1 MKKRS
6 SNRVLLPRAP
16 YTKMKLGSIP
26 EQLFVTA
33 VGMDP
38 ALDGCSDV
46 LVEIYRERDPSGGY
60 RYVLLETA
68 SATGNR
74 LLRFTSADPSLV
86 TRILLEEIGGIRGFE
101 EASVRL
107 LR

>member
-1 MKKRS
+1 MKVES
-6 SNRVLLPRAP
+6 LPEP
-16 YTKMKLGSIP
+16 
-26 EQLFVTA
+26 LFVTV

-38 ALDGCSDV
+38 ALDGFSGV
-46 LVEIYRERDPSGGY
+46 LVEIYRERESSGGE

-74 LLRFTSADPSLV
+74 LLRFTSADPSQV
-86 TRILLEEIGGIRGFE
+86 ARILLEEIGDIWDFE

-107 LR
+107 LG

>member
-1 MKKRS
+1 MKFK
-6 SNRVLLPRAP
+6 NL
-16 YTKMKLGSIP
+16 P
-26 EQLFVTA
+26 EQVFASA

-38 ALDGCSDV
+38 VLDGFSGV
-46 LVEIYRERDPSGGY
+46 LVEIYRERDPSGRV

-86 TRILLEEIGGIRGFE
+86 ARVLAEEIGGTRGFE
-101 EASVRL
+101 EAPIRL

>member
-1 MKKRS
+1 
-6 SNRVLLPRAP
+6 
-16 YTKMKLGSIP
+16 MKLENLP
-26 EQLFVTA
+26 EQLFGSA

-38 ALDGCSDV
+38 VLDGFSGV
-46 LVEIYRERDPSGGY
+46 LVEIYRERDSFGRV

-74 LLRFTSADPSLV
+74 LLRFASVDPSLV
-86 TRILLEEIGGIRGFE
+86 ASILLEEIGGIRGFE
-101 EASVRL
+101 EASIRL

>member
-1 MKKRS
+1 
-6 SNRVLLPRAP
+6 
-16 YTKMKLGSIP
+16 MKLENLP
-26 EQLFVTA
+26 EQLFASA

-38 ALDGCSDV
+38 ILGGFSDV
-46 LVEIYRERDPSGGY
+46 LVEIYRERDPSSGRV

-86 TRILLEEIGGIRGFE
+86 ARVLGEEIGGLQGFE
-101 EASVRL
+101 EVSIRIF
-107 LR
+107 R